1 MLIIDRLSGGGGL
14 ADGDSWSNWGPDPV
28 RAFREHDPTVEPYA
42 SMSKEEILKCMWN
55 ARGGKEWEYLREFL
69 LDKCTEDELYLDS
82 FIGTL
87 EAQMECGY
95 EEFCLL
101 SEMAGPATRLREK
114 AARFTS
120 AQGSNDIGPRLTCS
134 APALET

>member
-1 MLIIDRLSGGGGL
+1 
-14 ADGDSWSNWGPDPV
+14 
-28 RAFREHDPTVEPYA
+28 
-42 SMSKEEILKCMWN
+42 MSKEEILKCMWN

-82 FIGTL
+82 FVGTL